1 MQAHIDL
8 AENVIFSGCTLIG
21 EGASEM
27 RIHIRTGYQ
36 VYFKNSGIAIY
47 VLLAGGNIS
56 TQKRDIKLAPEI
68 ANEIKVKK

>member
-8 AENVIFSGCTLIG
+8 AENVIFSGCTLIS

-27 RIHIRTGYQ
+27 RIHIGAGYQ
-36 VYFKNSGIAIY
+36 VYFKKSGTAIY
-47 VLLAGGNIS
+47 ILLAGGNIS